1 MKKVKCQEN
10 WRKCGLCGKSITN
23 GEEMYVIQF
32 KKYVNSWGTMRYR
45 NECWHTKHFIF
56 KDHSVKCK
64 IKMECV
70 TSGKKPV
77 DLGCAKK
84 LCIHYK

>member
-1 MKKVKCQEN
+1 MKKMMNDGN
-10 WRKCGLCGKSITN
+10 WRKCGLCGKSIDN
-23 GEEMYVIQF
+23 GEEMWSIQY
-32 KKYVNSWGTMRYR
+32 KKGINSWGTTRYR
-45 NECWHTKHFIF
+45 NENWHTKHFIF

-70 TSGKKPV
+70 TSGKKPI
-77 DLGCAKK
+77 DLGCQKK

>member
-1 MKKVKCQEN
+1 MKKIKNTMN
-10 WRKCGLCGKSITN
+10 WLKCGLCGKMIEN
-23 GEEMYVIQF
+23 GEECFAITY
-32 KKYVNSWGTMRYR
+32 KKPVNSWGNTKYR
-45 NECWHTKHFIF
+45 KEHWHLKHFIF

-77 DLGCAKK
+77 DLGCDKR